1 MPLIEQVLEKNP
13 KSVKVVFKNM
23 PLGMHKMAQP
33 AAKAALAAHEQGKF
47 WDFHDQLFA
56 RKNLTNDSFNE
67 IATALGLDMTKF
79 EKDMSSPKIM
89 AQLQKDMRDAQKAGV
104 TGTPSVFI
112 NGRVPKQRSLR
123 GFQAIIDDELR
134 KSGAK

>member
-1 MPLIEQVLEKNP
+1 VPLIEQVLEKNP

-23 PLGMHKMAQP
+23 PLGMHKMAQS

-56 RKNLTNDSFNE
+56 QKSLTKDSLSQ
-67 IATALGLDMTKF
+67 IAVALGLDTAKF
-79 EKDMSSPKIM
+79 DKDMASPKIM
-89 AQLQKDMRDAQKAGV
+89 AQLQKDLRDAQKAGV

-134 KSGAK
+134 KKGAN

>member
-47 WDFHDQLFA
+47 WDFHDRLFA
-56 RKNLTNDSFNE
+56 QKNLTKDSFSQ
-67 IATALGLDMTKF
+67 IATELGLDTAKF
-79 EKDMSSPKIM
+79 DKDMASPKIM
-89 AQLQKDMRDAQKAGV
+89 AQLQKDLRDAQKAGV

-112 NGRVPKQRSLR
+112 NGRMPKQRSLR

-134 KSGAK
+134 KGGG

>member
-1 MPLIEQVLEKNP
+1 
-13 KSVKVVFKNM
+13 
-23 PLGMHKMAQP
+23 MHKMAQP